1 MTNSNNLTNS
11 KKRQFRALA
20 LLTVL
25 CIYLVVLAGGVVR
38 GTGSGMGCPDWPK
51 CFGRWIPPTHI
62 SQLPVNYQ
70 EIYGA
75 KLKGEVEFNATKTW
89 IEYINRLIGAFSG
102 FIVFVTLIASLSFLK
117 TNKPIV
123 LGSFAAFILIGLNG
137 WLGAKVVSTELAQYM
152 ITIHFLLAILVV
164 FALLYV
170 FARADSDANT
180 ELSVHQYTTLS
191 RLLIATLVI
200 STIQVVLGT
209 QVRTALDQVVNR
221 LGYEQRVNWID
232 NLDWHFYVH
241 RSFSI
246 LVLVL
251 HIAVVYQIRKV
262 IQGTSV
268 YKLGVTM
275 MAIVVMEIVSGV
287 IMAYGGVPAAMQPIH
302 LLLAVVMI
310 GLQYM
315 AWLRISPK
323 SERLESQLE
332 TVSSQRL

>member
-11 KKRQFRALA
+11 KRRRFRTLA

-62 SQLPVNYQ
+62 SQLPIDYQ

-102 FIVFVTLIASLSFLK
+102 FIVFVTLIASFSFLK
-117 TNKPIV
+117 SDKSIV
-123 LGSFAAFILIGLNG
+123 VGSFIAFILIGLNG

-152 ITIHFLLAILVV
+152 VTIHFLLAIVVV

-170 FARADSDANT
+170 FVRADSAANT
-180 ELSVHQYTTLS
+180 ELPKQQYAVLS
-191 RLLIATLVI
+191 RLLLVTLAVSISQVI
-200 STIQVVLGT
+200 LGT
-209 QVRTALDQVVNR
+209 QVRTTLDQVVR
-221 LGYEQRVNWID
+221 QLGYDQRMSWID

-246 LVLVL
+246 LVLAL
-251 HIAVVYQIRKV
+251 HVIVIYRLRKATQNIVIRSLCIA
-262 IQGTSV
+262 
-268 YKLGVTM
+268 M
-275 MAIVVMEIVSGV
+275 MAIVIIEIASGV
-287 IMAYGGVPAAMQPIH
+287 IMAYGGVPAAMQPVH
-302 LLLAVVMI
+302 LLLAVIMV

-315 AWLRISPK
+315 AWLRVDPQSKRI
-323 SERLESQLE
+323 ESQPE
-332 TVSSQRL
+332 TVSFQRL

>member
-1 MTNSNNLTNS
+1 MINSSNLIDS
-11 KKRQFRALA
+11 KKRRFRTLA

-62 SQLPVNYQ
+62 SELPANYQ
-70 EIYGA
+70 EVYGA

-89 IEYINRLIGAFSG
+89 IEYINRLIGALSG
-102 FIVFVTLIASLSFLK
+102 FLVFVTLIASLSFLK

-123 LGSFAAFILIGLNG
+123 LGSFIAFILIGLNG

-164 FALLYV
+164 FTLLFV
-170 FARADSDANT
+170 FTRADSDANT
-180 ELSVHQYTTLS
+180 ELSTHRYVTLS
-191 RLLIATLVI
+191 KLLVVTLII
-200 STIQVVLGT
+200 STIQIVLGT

-221 LGYEQRVNWID
+221 LGFDQRMSWID

-246 LVLVL
+246 LVLLL
-251 HIAVVYQIRKV
+251 HVAVIYQMRKLT
-262 IQGTSV
+262 QGTAV
-268 YKLGVTM
+268 YKLGVAM
-275 MAIVVMEIVSGV
+275 MAMVIIEIASGV
-287 IMAYGGVPAAMQPIH
+287 IMAYAGVPAAMQPIH
-302 LLLAVVMI
+302 LLMAVVMI
-310 GLQYM
+310 GLQYV
-315 AWLRISPK
+315 AWLRISPQNK
-323 SERLESQLE
+323 RVESQPK
-332 TVSSQRL
+332 TVSFQHL

>member
-62 SQLPVNYQ
+62 SQLPVDYQ